1 MTTRNVL
8 IQVASQQQNKMMV
21 CRETLS
27 SHAEGGYIEIWGYV
41 KPDQFTKIRTNGRTK
56 SMKLR
61 DALMDYV
68 KSDAFDWADDDIHGV
83 HRIGYDIKKTRHP
96 VDGTAGFLL
105 RIGIME

>member
-8 IQVASQQQNKMMV
+8 IQVASEQENKMMV

-41 KPDQFTKIRTNGRTK
+41 KPDQLTRMRCGGKTK

-61 DALMDYV
+61 DALLDYV
-68 KSDAFDWADDDIHGV
+68 KSDAFEWADDDVHGV
-83 HRIGYDIKKTRHP
+83 HQIGFKIKKTRHP
-96 VDGTAGFLL
+96 IEGTAGFILS
-105 RIGIME
+105 IGIME